1 METLARSARPI
12 MRRSVMKTLISIAS
26 LITATVL
33 ILAVS
38 PVPAQQPKGDEL
50 RRVEPAR
57 PLQATRGTTTDIDFA
72 AARADAGAK
81 ASGQQK
87 TDVDVNNKLTQKQ
100 AAIGIGTGGSS
111 TVDLKN
117 KNTNVNSLKT
127 GDVVNLNVND
137 NKQVQTFGLPFVRTL
152 R

>member
-1 METLARSARPI
+1 
-12 MRRSVMKTLISIAS
+12 MKTLISLAT

-33 ILAVS
+33 ILAPS
-38 PVPAQQPKGDEL
+38 PAPAQQLTGDEV
-50 RRVEPAR
+50 RRIEPAR
-57 PLQATRGTTTDIDFA
+57 PLHATKGTTDIDFA
-72 AARADAGAK
+72 ATRADAHAK

-111 TVDLKN
+111 SVDLKN
-117 KNTNVNSLKT
+117 KNTNINTVKT

-137 NKQVQTFGLPFVRTL
+137 NKQIQTFGLPFVRTL
-152 R
+152 TPR